1 MAWTIP
7 WMTCLSIC
15 TTDTNASTALR
26 SLPFGIAFS
35 KEQEIMQE
43 VAQTAAT
50 IEVINQFSDAFNR
63 HDVPAVMAL
72 MTEDCIFEKTYP
84 PPDGE
89 RFEGQETGAPLR
101 EMGL

>member
-1 MAWTIP
+1 MAWSIP

-15 TTDTNASTALR
+15 AMGISANTAHR

-35 KEQEIMQE
+35 EEQEIMQE
-43 VAQTAAT
+43 VTQTAST

-63 HDVPAVMAL
+63 HDVQAVMAL
-72 MTEDCIFEKTYP
+72 MTEDCVFENTYP